1 VASARSLE
9 SADNEVGKRG
19 AASAAP
25 LANPL
30 KLVEAAVAGE
40 DLLGVAR
47 CAAEALGRGIVI
59 SLPEF
64 GPPVAWPE
72 QAAVPSAVVEL
83 SDYARALAADQPADL
98 PTAFA
103 QVTAVRLGQGVVG
116 VVAALPGPELDSLA
130 WLDGAAAAAAVTAL
144 MRDAAGFD
152 PRSARRGFLQ
162 MLELDPPGDLG
173 ALVTHAR
180 RLGYDFSA
188 GAVGLCALAGEAA
201 IDWASVD
208 PVGLIADVGGGRL
221 LGLVPLGGESS
232 GEIAAAELVTA
243 LGAAGIAAI
252 ASGPRRGPGD
262 LADLLREASILL
274 ELSSN
279 EGALFASQEDTYR
292 LLVGVMLHDPD
303 ELLDLRERTVAE
315 LERYDAIHDTELL
328 ATLEG
333 FLAHHGSTTE
343 TAEAMGL
350 HRHTVGYRLARVQE
364 VAGLSPYES
373 DGRERLSLGLKAHRI
388 IAADARLAAR
398 TRA

>member
-1 VASARSLE
+1 VASAT
-9 SADNEVGKRG
+9 
-19 AASAAP
+19 P

-47 CAAEALGRGIVI
+47 GAAAALGRGVVI
-59 SLPEF
+59 TMPAFGAPVVWPQEAAEPE
-64 GPPVAWPE
+64 
-72 QAAVPSAVVEL
+72 AVDQL
-83 SDYARALAADQPADL
+83 LRYAKALAADQPTDL
-98 PTAFA
+98 PAPFA
-103 QVTAVRLGQGVVG
+103 QATAVHLGQGVVG

-130 WLDGAAAAAAVTAL
+130 WLEGAAAAAAVTAL
-144 MRDAAGFD
+144 MRDATGFD

-173 ALVTHAR
+173 ALVAHAR

-188 GAVGLCALAGEAA
+188 GAVGLCALAEEPVVDWDA
-201 IDWASVD
+201 ID
-208 PVGLIADVGGGRL
+208 PVGLVADVGGGRL
-221 LGLVPLGGESS
+221 LGLVPLGADSGGES
-232 GEIAAAELVTA
+232 AAGELVAA
-243 LGAAGIAAI
+243 LEAAGIAAV

-274 ELSSN
+274 ELATDD
-279 EGALFASQEDTYR
+279 GALFGFQEDTYR
-292 LLVGVMLHDPD
+292 LLVGVMLHDPE
-303 ELLDLRERTVAE
+303 ELTDLRERTVAE

-388 IAADARLAAR
+388 IAADARLATP
-398 TRA
+398 TRP

>member
-1 VASARSLE
+1 MAPARSLE
-9 SADNEVGKRG
+9 SGVNEVGQRG

-30 KLVEAAVAGE
+30 KLVEAAVSGV

-59 SLPEF
+59 SLPAF
-64 GPPVAWPE
+64 GPPAVWPE
-72 QAAVPSAVVEL
+72 GAAGSSAVGEL
-83 SDYARALAADQPADL
+83 LGYASALAADQPATV
-98 PTAFA
+98 PAAFA
-103 QVTAVRLGQGVVG
+103 EATPVHLGQGVVG
-116 VVAALPGPELDSLA
+116 VVAALPGPELESLA

-144 MRDAAGFD
+144 MRDATGFD

-173 ALVTHAR
+173 ALLTHAR
-180 RLGYDFSA
+180 RLGYDFSP
-188 GAVGLCALAGEAA
+188 GAVGLCALARESA
-201 IDWASVD
+201 IDWATVD
-208 PVGLIADVGGGRL
+208 PVGLVADVGGGRL
-221 LGLVPLGGESS
+221 LGLVPLGGKSG
-232 GEIAAAELVTA
+232 GEIAAAELVAA
-243 LGAAGIAAI
+243 LEAAGIAAI

-262 LADLLREASILL
+262 LADLLREASVLL
-274 ELSSN
+274 ELAT
-279 EGALFASQEDTYR
+279 EDGALFAFQEDTYR
-292 LLVGVMLHDPD
+292 LLVGVMLHDPE
-303 ELLDLRERTVAE
+303 ELTDLRERTVAE
-315 LERYDAIHDTELL
+315 LERYDGIHDTELL

-388 IAADARLAAR
+388 IAADARLPAR